1 LDQAPNEAG
10 RGRKIGHYTVVEQI
24 GHGGMGEVFSA
35 FRSDGQF
42 EQKVAIKLV
51 RTGADSAAV
60 LERFRNERQIL
71 AGLDHPNIA
80 RLLDGGTTGDGV
92 PFLVMELV
100 SGTPIDTFCDAR
112 KLSIPRRLEL
122 FRQVCSAVQY
132 AHQHLV
138 IHRDI
143 KPANILVTEDGTP
156 KLLDFGIA
164 KLVDDSGQ
172 VAATQIRSFTTD
184 YASPEQLRGDS
195 ISTASDLY
203 SLGVVLYRL
212 LTGRSPYRVEPR
224 TPAKLA
230 NAITNTDP
238 DRPSTSVTR
247 TETATSTD
255 SSRELTPEFFSDARD
270 TTPALLQKKLRGE
283 LDDILLKALRK
294 EPERRYA
301 SVEQFSEDI
310 RLYLAGHPVLARK
323 GTWNYRAGKF
333 LRRHRAGVAAASLVA
348 ATLIAGVLVTWRE
361 ARIAEANRRKADAR
375 FNDVRKLA
383 NSLVFDVHD
392 KIQNL
397 PGAADSRKLI
407 LQKAVGY
414 LDTLAA
420 DTQNDPALMRD
431 LVVGY
436 SRIAELEG
444 NPYHPNLGDT
454 KAALADYQ
462 KSLTL
467 EEALVRM
474 YPDSEKDQFN
484 LAQLYADLSEVHMAG
499 TGNVPEAIRYC
510 DQSIMLFDKL
520 LSSKPNDVAILKQ
533 AMSAYVTFGLLR
545 IGNGVSG
552 TSGTV
557 ESGVA
562 VLEKAL
568 AYDRRAIKLEPSDV
582 SLAAEEASIDIALG
596 DAYLKLGNRSLA
608 EESFRS
614 GLKIFEALD
623 PKGENVRVFLNKAVT
638 ITKVGDA
645 LMIEGKYAD
654 ALGYYKEGLTLGERL
669 LALDK
674 KSESAQSLAVI
685 ARGQVAL
692 ALTHLG
698 HYAEA
703 NQMFRAAQAY
713 SAAVAG
719 QTAIVHVIKSIIG
732 VWFAQSLQRQGKLA
746 DAAREFGKSK
756 AILTALGGGGQLD
769 VRTQTY
775 LCAAETGLG
784 SALTAQGKFADA
796 QKEME
801 SAIAS
806 LEKLANAAP
815 PQQELLYTLAESY
828 NEAGVLYST
837 RAKQSSS
844 QVAQLADLK
853 IAQSWF
859 QKSVEIW
866 RKVKNPARFNT
877 IGFEVS
883 LPAEVSQ
890 RLAECDWRIRSLE
903 NPPN

>member
-1 LDQAPNEAG
+1 MNQPSNESSH
-10 RGRKIGHYTVVEQI
+10 GRKIGHYTVVEQI
-24 GHGGMGEVFSA
+24 GRGGMGEVFSA
-35 FRSDGQF
+35 YRSDGQF

-60 LERFRNERQIL
+60 LQRFRNERQIL

-80 RLLDGGTTGDGV
+80 RLLDGGTNDDGV

-100 SGTPIDTFCDAR
+100 VGSPIDTYCDAH
-112 KLSIPRRLEL
+112 KLSIARRLEL
-122 FRQVCSAVQY
+122 FRQVCLAVQF

-143 KPANILVTEDGTP
+143 KPGNILVTEDGTP

-172 VAATQIRSFTTD
+172 VAATLMPSFTPD
-184 YASPEQLRGDS
+184 YASPEQLRGDA
-195 ISTASDLY
+195 ISTASD
-203 SLGVVLYRL
+203 

-230 NAITNTDP
+230 DAITNADP
-238 DRPSTSVTR
+238 ERPSTSVTR
-247 TETATSTD
+247 TETSV
-255 SSRELTPEFFSDARD
+255 SGELTPQFLSDVRD
-270 TTPALLQKKLRGE
+270 STPALLQKKLRGE

-294 EPERRYA
+294 EPNRRYG

-310 RLYLAGHPVLARK
+310 RLYLARRPVSARK

-333 LRRHRAGVAAASLVA
+333 LRRNRAGVAAAGLVA
-348 ATLIAGVLVTWRE
+348 TTLVAGVLMTWRE

-407 LQKAVGY
+407 LQKAIGY
-414 LDTLAA
+414 LDSLAA
-420 DTQNDPALMRD
+420 DTQNDPVLMRD

-467 EEALVRM
+467 EESLVRM

-484 LAQLYADLSEVHMAG
+484 LAQLYADLGEVHMAG
-499 TGNVPEAIRYC
+499 TGNVPEAIRYSR
-510 DQSIMLFDKL
+510 QAMALFDKL
-520 LSSKPNDVAILKQ
+520 LLAKPNNLPVLKQ
-533 AMSAYVTFGLLR
+533 ATSAYVTFGMLQV
-545 IGNGVSG
+545 GNGLSG
-552 TSGTV
+552 TAGTV
-557 ESGVA
+557 ESGVEA
-562 VLEKAL
+562 LEKAVVF
-568 AYDRRAIKLEPSDV
+568 DQRAMELDPTDV
-582 SLAAEEASIDIALG
+582 TLRAEQAGIHITLG
-596 DAYLKLGNRSLA
+596 DAYLKLGNRPLA
-608 EESFRS
+608 EQSFRS
-614 GLKIFEALD
+614 GLKAFQGLD
-623 PKGENVRVFLNKAVT
+623 PKGENVRISLNRAVT
-638 ITKVGDA
+638 TTKVGDA

-654 ALGYYKEGLTLGERL
+654 ALNYYREGLALSDQL
-669 LALDK
+669 LARDK
-674 KSESAQSLAVI
+674 KSESAQSQAVI

-703 NQMFRAAQAY
+703 NQMFRSAQAY

-719 QTAIVHVIKSIIG
+719 QTAIVHVINSIISI
-732 VWFAQSLQRQGKLA
+732 WFAQSLQHQGKLA
-746 DAAREFGKSK
+746 DAAQEFAKSK
-756 AILTALGGGGQLD
+756 AILAALGGGGHLD
-769 VRTQTY
+769 MRTQTY
-775 LCAAETGLG
+775 LCAAQTGLG
-784 SALTAQGKFADA
+784 SALTEQGKFADA
-796 QKEME
+796 QKEIDA
-801 SAIAS
+801 SIAA
-806 LEKLANAAP
+806 LEKLANTAP

-828 NEAGVLYST
+828 NAAGMLSLV
-837 RAKQSSS
+837 RARKT
-844 QVAQLADLK
+844 ADK
-853 IAQSWF
+853 IAQHTDWRLAQAWF
-859 QKSVEIW
+859 QKSVAAW
-866 RKVKNPARFNT
+866 SKVKNPARLNT

-883 LPAEVSQ
+883 LPSEVSA
-890 RLAECDWRIRSLE
+890 RIAECDVHLRMLE
-903 NPPN
+903 SPSN

>member
-1 LDQAPNEAG
+1 VDQAPDDAG

-24 GHGGMGEVFSA
+24 GRGGMGEVFSA

-100 SGTPIDTFCDAR
+100 AGTPIDAFCDAR

-143 KPANILVTEDGTP
+143 KPGNILVTEDGTP

-172 VAATQIRSFTTD
+172 VAATQMRSFTTD
-184 YASPEQLRGDS
+184 YASPEQLRGDA

-247 TETATSTD
+247 AEAATSAET
-255 SSRELTPEFFSDARD
+255 SRELAPEFFSNARG

-283 LDDILLKALRK
+283 LDDILLKTLRK

-310 RLYLAGHPVLARK
+310 RLYLAGRPVSARK

-348 ATLIAGVLVTWRE
+348 ATLVAGVLVTWRE

-431 LVVGY
+431 LVAGY

-444 NPYHPNLGDT
+444 NPYHPNLGNT
-454 KAALADYQ
+454 KAALANYQ

-474 YPDSEKDQFN
+474 YPDSQKDQFN
-484 LAQLYADLSEVHMAG
+484 LAQLYADLAEVHMAG

-510 DQSIMLFDKL
+510 DQSMVLFDKL
-520 LSSKPNDVAILKQ
+520 VSSKPNDVAILKQ
-533 AMSAYVTFGLLR
+533 AISAYVTFGLLR
-545 IGNGVSG
+545 IGNGASG

-568 AYDRRAIKLEPSDV
+568 AFDQRAIKLETSDV
-582 SLAAEEASIDIALG
+582 SLVAEEASIDIALG
-596 DAYLKLGNRSLA
+596 DAYLKLGNRSFA
-608 EESFRS
+608 EQSFHS

-623 PKGENVRVFLNKAVT
+623 PKGENVRISLNKAVT
-638 ITKVGDA
+638 TTKVGDA

-654 ALGYYKEGLTLGERL
+654 ALGYYKEGLALGESL
-669 LALDK
+669 LARDK

-698 HYAEA
+698 RYAEA
-703 NQMFRAAQAY
+703 NHEFRDAQAS
-713 SAAVAG
+713 SAKVAG
-719 QTAIVHVIKSIIG
+719 QTAIVRVVNSIIG
-732 VWFAQSLQRQGKLA
+732 IWYAESLQHQGKFQ
-746 DAAREFGKSK
+746 AAAQEFGKSE
-756 AILTALGGGGQLD
+756 AILVALGGGRQLD

-784 SALTAQGKFADA
+784 SALAAQGKFDGA
-796 QKEME
+796 QKEIE
-801 SAIAS
+801 SAIAA

-837 RAKQSSS
+837 RAKQSSNKA
-844 QVAQLADLK
+844 AQLVDLK
-853 IAQSWF
+853 IAQSRF
-859 QKSVEIW
+859 QKSKATWSE
-866 RKVKNPARFNT
+866 VKNPARLNT

-883 LPAEVSQ
+883 LPGEVSQ
-890 RLAECDWRIRSLE
+890 RLAECDSRIRSLE
-903 NPPN
+903 NSSN

>member
-1 LDQAPNEAG
+1 LDQPPNEAG
-10 RGRKIGHYTVVEQI
+10 RGRKIGHYTVIEQI
-24 GHGGMGEVFSA
+24 GRGGMGEVFSA

-80 RLLDGGTTGDGV
+80 RLLDGGTTDDGV

-100 SGTPIDTFCDAR
+100 SGTPIDIFCDAR
-112 KLSIPRRLEL
+112 KLSIPRRLKL
-122 FRQVCSAVQY
+122 FRQICSAVQY
-132 AHQHLV
+132 AHQRLV

-164 KLVDDSGQ
+164 KLLDDSGQ
-172 VAATQIRSFTTD
+172 VAATQLRSFTTD
-184 YASPEQLRGDS
+184 YASPEQLRGDA

-247 TETATSTD
+247 TETATSVGT
-255 SSRELTPEFFSDARD
+255 SRELTPEFFSGARD
-270 TTPALLQKKLRGE
+270 TTPALLQKELRGE

-294 EPERRYA
+294 EPEHRYA

-310 RLYLAGHPVLARK
+310 RLYLAGRPVSARI

-348 ATLIAGVLVTWRE
+348 ATLVAGVLVTWRE

-436 SRIAELEG
+436 SRVAELEG

-484 LAQLYADLSEVHMAG
+484 LAQLYADFAEVHMAG

-510 DQSIMLFDKL
+510 RQGIALFDKL
-520 LSSKPNDVAILKQ
+520 LLAKPNDLPVLKQ
-533 AMSAYVTFGLLR
+533 ATSAYVTFGMLQV
-545 IGNGVSG
+545 GNGLSG
-552 TSGTV
+552 TAGTV
-557 ESGVA
+557 ESGVEA
-562 VLEKAL
+562 LENAI
-568 AYDRRAIKLEPSDV
+568 AFDQRAIELDPSDI
-582 SLAAEEASIDIALG
+582 SLRGEMAAIHITLG
-596 DAYLKLGNRSLA
+596 DAYLKLGNRPLA

-614 GLKIFEALD
+614 GLKTYEGLD
-623 PKGENVRVFLNKAVT
+623 PKGENVRISLNQAVT
-638 ITKVGDA
+638 ATKVGDA
-645 LMIEGKYAD
+645 LMVESKYAD
-654 ALGYYKEGLTLGERL
+654 ALNYYQEGLALSDQL
-669 LALDK
+669 LARDK
-674 KSESAQSLAVI
+674 KNEAAQSLAVT

-692 ALTHLG
+692 ALTHLDR
-698 HYAEA
+698 YAEA

-719 QTAIVHVIKSIIG
+719 QTPIVHVIRSII
-732 VWFAQSLQRQGKLA
+732 WHL
-746 DAAREFGKSK
+746 
-756 AILTALGGGGQLD
+756 
-769 VRTQTY
+769 VRPV
-775 LCAAETGLG
+775 
-784 SALTAQGKFADA
+784 F
-796 QKEME
+796 
-801 SAIAS
+801 
-806 LEKLANAAP
+806 AAP
-815 PQQELLYTLAESY
+815 GK
-828 NEAGVLYST
+828 NCGRGAGI
-837 RAKQSSS
+837 REKQSDS
-844 QVAQLADLK
+844 DG
-853 IAQSWF
+853 
-859 QKSVEIW
+859 
-866 RKVKNPARFNT
+866 AR
-877 IGFEVS
+877 
-883 LPAEVSQ
+883 
-890 RLAECDWRIRSLE
+890 RR
-903 NPPN
+903 

>member
-1 LDQAPNEAG
+1 MDQAPNQAA
-10 RGRKIGHYTVVEQI
+10 RGRKIGHYTVIEQI
-24 GHGGMGEVFSA
+24 GRGGMGEVFSA

-80 RLLDGGTTGDGV
+80 RLLDGGTTDDGV

-100 SGTPIDTFCDAR
+100 SGTPIDIFSDAL
-112 KLSIPRRLEL
+112 KLSIPRRLKL

-143 KPANILVTEDGTP
+143 KPANILVTQDGTP

-164 KLVDDSGQ
+164 KLIDDSGQ
-172 VAATQIRSFTTD
+172 VAATQMRSFTTD

-238 DRPSTSVTR
+238 ERPSTSVTR
-247 TETATSTD
+247 TETATSMGA
-255 SSRELTPEFFSDARD
+255 SRELRPEFFSDARD
-270 TTPALLQKKLRGE
+270 TTPALLQKELRGE

-310 RLYLAGHPVLARK
+310 RLYLAGRPVSARK
-323 GTWNYRAGKF
+323 GTWNYRAVKF
-333 LRRHRAGVAAASLVA
+333 LRRHRGGVAAAGLVA
-348 ATLIAGVLVTWRE
+348 ATLVAGVLVTWRE

-414 LDTLAA
+414 LDSLAA

-436 SRIAELEG
+436 SRVAELEG

-484 LAQLYADLSEVHMAG
+484 LAQLYADFAEVHMAG

-510 DQSIMLFDKL
+510 RQAVALFDKL
-520 LSSKPNDVAILKQ
+520 LLAKPNDLPVLKQ
-533 AMSAYVTFGLLR
+533 ATSAYVTFGMLQV
-545 IGNGVSG
+545 GNGLSG
-552 TSGTV
+552 TAGTV
-557 ESGVA
+557 ESGVEA
-562 VLEKAL
+562 LEKAI
-568 AYDRRAIKLEPSDV
+568 AFDQRAIELDPSDI
-582 SLAAEEASIDIALG
+582 SLRGEMAAIHITLG
-596 DAYLKLGNRSLA
+596 DAYLKLGNRPRA

-614 GLKIFEALD
+614 GLKTFEGLD
-623 PKGENVRVFLNKAVT
+623 PKGENVRISLNQAVAA
-638 ITKVGDA
+638 TKVGDA
-645 LMIEGKYAD
+645 LMVEGKYAD
-654 ALGYYKEGLTLGERL
+654 ALNYYQEGFALSDQL
-669 LALDK
+669 LARDK
-674 KSESAQSLAVI
+674 KSESAQSLAVTV
-685 ARGQVAL
+685 RGQVAL
-692 ALTHLG
+692 ALTHLDR
-698 HYAEA
+698 YAEA
-703 NQMFRAAQAY
+703 NQMFRSAQAY

-719 QTAIVHVIKSIIG
+719 QTAIVHVIHSIIG
-732 VWFAQSLQRQGKLA
+732 IWFAQSLQHQGKLV
-746 DAAREFGKSK
+746 DAAQEFGKSK
-756 AILTALGGGGQLD
+756 AILTALGGGRQLD

-775 LCAAETGLG
+775 LCAAETGLA
-784 SALTAQGKFADA
+784 SALTAQGKFAEA
-796 QKEME
+796 QKEIDA
-801 SAIAS
+801 SIAA
-806 LEKLANAAP
+806 LERLANAAP

-828 NEAGVLYST
+828 NGAGVLHLT
-837 RAKQSSS
+837 RAKRNSNKPG
-844 QVAQLADLK
+844 QLADLK

-859 QKSVEIW
+859 QKSRATW
-866 RKVKNPARFNT
+866 NNVKNPARLNT

-890 RLAECDWRIRSLE
+890 RLAECDSRIRSLE
-903 NPPN
+903 SPPS